1 MIALPRVSWRGLV
14 VSLAVLVAT
23 VVTHA
28 QDMPDAS
35 LIHGRA
41 IPAAEL
47 ADGTVTVRVVRE
59 AIGNNIPGQSVRVTV
74 DGAAQTAVTDELGR
88 AEFSGLPQG
97 RLALAEVTVDGE
109 PLVSQPFAVPAS
121 GGLRVILVAGMAAAA
136 ERRGTEAAAEA
147 AAPAVPGLVVFGGD
161 SRVLVQLTEDA
172 LDVYY
177 VLEIENSARTRVDVG
192 GPLVIDLP
200 PGAQGATA
208 LEGSSPAATVAT
220 DHVTIAGPFAS
231 GTTAVLVAFRMP
243 HDRASLTI
251 AQTWPA
257 AMQQVVVGV
266 QKVGALA
273 VSSSQLTERSEV
285 PTGDGQVYILGT
297 GPALA
302 AGDTLTFTL
311 SGLPVH
317 SATPRYVAITLA
329 VGLLGLGTWLSLSG
343 RGRRE
348 EAARML
354 VSRRETLL
362 NQLAQVEARH
372 RAGTVDGAAYA
383 KRRAKILDE
392 LEGIYGALDEEHA
405 RPQGGGEGVA
415 A

>member
-1 MIALPRVSWRGLV
+1 MIAIPRVSWRGLV
-14 VSLAVLVAT
+14 VSLAVLVAI
-23 VVTHA
+23 VATHA

-47 ADGTVTVRVVRE
+47 ANGTVTVRVVRE

-74 DGAAQTAVTDELGR
+74 NGVVSTAVTDELGR
-88 AEFSGLPQG
+88 AEFSGLPQDQ
-97 RLALAEVTVDGE
+97 LALAEVTVDGE
-109 PLVSQPFAVPAS
+109 PLVSEPFAVPAS

-161 SRVLVQLTEDA
+161 SRVLVQFTEDA

-177 VLEIENSARTRVDVG
+177 LLEIENSSRTRVDAG

-200 PGAQGATA
+200 PGAQGAAA

-231 GTTAVLVAFRMP
+231 GTTAVQVAFRMP

-257 AMQQVVVGV
+257 ALQQVIVAV
-266 QKVGALA
+266 QKVGALS
-273 VSSSQLTERSEV
+273 VSSPQLTETSEV
-285 PTGDGQVYILGT
+285 PFNGQLYVLGA